1 MSGVLWIHTPPDSG
15 DVIFE
20 SPNAY
25 NQWEVMKN
33 YTNEIRQQTLAYTV
47 FVFTPDEGS
56 LVFFPGSLYHAV
68 GENKSD
74 DVRYS
79 AGFNLK
85 LWSDT

>member
-1 MSGVLWIHTPPDSG
+1 
-15 DVIFE
+15 
-20 SPNAY
+20 
-25 NQWEVMKN
+25 MKLDN
-33 YTNEIRQQTLAYTV
+33 QTLAYTV
-47 FVFTPDEGS
+47 FDFTPDEGS